1 MEFFSQLK
9 REEKEAIGLLSI
21 GTFLEYFDLMLYV
34 HMSIFLNEL
43 FYPQSDPNTA
53 KLLSALGFCSTFVLR
68 PFGALL
74 FGWMGDNIGR
84 KSTVI
89 ITTAMMSLSCLIMY
103 TLPTY
108 AQIGISASWLMT
120 LCRMMQGMSSM
131 GEIIGAELYLTETI
145 ERPLVFPVVGFLT
158 ISLGF
163 GAMAA
168 LAVAS
173 LVTNSEFNWRNAF
186 LIGAVIALVGVV
198 GRMRLRETPEFVD
211 AKCKYQK
218 LIEKIANDKKNM
230 TDSFI
235 VKLFDRFHNMQTISF
250 QSIEKQR
257 KIANET
263 LTSFISV
270 AIYLGIYKVEKQLT
284 LLCHQVLN
292 GQPVQLSYLGL
303 SDKKTL
309 DPKSY
314 EIKLIAELHEFNK
327 NSSSKIEIDIVKK
340 AIECAKIYHADQNR
354 KSGEPY
360 YTHPIEVA
368 RLIIQ
373 YSNTGYRISTNTI
386 VSAILHDVVE
396 DSDFTKEMVELE
408 FGKDIAEVVDG
419 VTRVRHDKKLS
430 SVALLELVY
439 NRVESLKKEKVDWK
453 TSLSYFFL
461 ESPAPIS
468 FYLIYVF
475 CGNILKDKFG
485 YSATEIIHHNFIINM
500 VDVVFTI
507 VLVLLSY
514 KIYPLKILKAKLI
527 IYFPFILISPYLLE
541 NTNSKFVILIIQFYI
556 VIFGVGVLTASPIF
570 YKNFPV
576 FKRFTYTSF
585 MYALSRASMYVL
597 TSFGLVYLTKYFGY
611 YGLLVILVPVMIGY
625 TFGLLHF
632 EKLEKEAG
640 NYPK

>member
-1 MEFFSQLK
+1 MKFFSQLR
-9 REEKEAIGLLSI
+9 REQKEAVGLLSI
-21 GTFLEYFDLMLYV
+21 GTFLEYFDLILYV
-34 HMSIFLNEL
+34 HMSVFLNEL
-43 FYPQSDPNTA
+43 FFPQSDPHTTE
-53 KLLSALGFCSTFVLR
+53 LLSALGFCSTFVLR

-74 FGWMGDNIGR
+74 FGWIGDNISR
-84 KSTVI
+84 KTTVI

-173 LVTNSEFNWRNAF
+173 LVTNSGFNWRNAF
-186 LIGAVIALVGVV
+186 LIGATIAFVGAIA
-198 GRMRLRETPEFVD
+198 RTRLRETPDFAD
-211 AKCKYQK
+211 AKRRLQNAITDT
-218 LIEKIANDKKNM
+218 LENDQINQDKA
-230 TDSFI
+230 
-235 VKLFDRFHNMQTISF
+235 VKRTNILFND
-250 QSIEKQR
+250 
-257 KIANET
+257 
-263 LTSFISV
+263 
-270 AIYLGIYKVEKQLT
+270 
-284 LLCHQVLN
+284 
-292 GQPVQLSYLGL
+292 
-303 SDKKTL
+303 
-309 DPKSY
+309 
-314 EIKLIAELHEFNK
+314 
-327 NSSSKIEIDIVKK
+327 
-340 AIECAKIYHADQNR
+340 
-354 KSGEPY
+354 
-360 YTHPIEVA
+360 
-368 RLIIQ
+368 
-373 YSNTGYRISTNTI
+373 
-386 VSAILHDVVE
+386 
-396 DSDFTKEMVELE
+396 
-408 FGKDIAEVVDG
+408 
-419 VTRVRHDKKLS
+419 
-430 SVALLELVY
+430 
-439 NRVESLKKEKVDWK
+439 KVDWK

-485 YSATEIIHHNFIINM
+485 YSAAEVIHHNLIILLPELLGHII
-500 VDVVFTI
+500 TI
-507 VLVLLSY
+507 LLSY

-527 IYFPFILISPYLLE
+527 IYFPFVLILPYLLN
-541 NTNSKFVILIIQFYI
+541 NTHNAFIVTAIQLYI
-556 VIFGVGVLTASPIF
+556 AIFSAIVLTASPIF

-611 YGLLVILVPVMIGY
+611 YGLFVILVPVMIGY